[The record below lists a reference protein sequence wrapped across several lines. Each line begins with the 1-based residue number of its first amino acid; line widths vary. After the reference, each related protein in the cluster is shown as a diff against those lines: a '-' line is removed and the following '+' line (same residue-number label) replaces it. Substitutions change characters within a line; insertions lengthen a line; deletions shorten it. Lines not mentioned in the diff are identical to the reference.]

1 MSIGLNLVEASKLS
15 QDMLQKGVILTMA
28 TNSPVLEKLPF
39 MEIVGNGYSYNLVD
53 ELPSVGF
60 REVNTGYTESGAT
73 VSRETEHLVILGGDV
88 DVDLFIAKTRG
99 NINDVRALQT
109 ELKAKATA
117 KAFEKNFFNG
127 DTSKDAN
134 GFDGLLV
141 RLGKGKGTKIDGTID
156 ISTSAKTNASLNLL
170 NELLDAV
177 DGGADVLYM
186 DKATR
191 RKIMALLQTSGHYI
205 EQGQD
210 AFGRMV
216 SKYGD
221 VEIRAVEDGL
231 CPTDTI
237 FAVKFG
243 VEQYISGL
251 TNGGVQVMDL
261 GQLDTKPCYRTRIEF
276 YCGLAVFHP
285 KAFAVLSAP
294 VSA

>member
-1 MSIGLNLVEASKLS
+1 MSGSIGLNLTEAAKLS

-39 MEIVGNGYSYNLVD
+39 MEIVGNGYSYNLVGT
-53 ELPSVGF
+53 LPTVGF
-60 REVNTGYTESGAT
+60 RAINSGYTESGAT

-88 DVDLFIAKTRG
+88 DVDLFIVKTRG

-109 ELKAKATA
+109 ELKAKAVA
-117 KAFEKNFFNG
+117 REFEKNFFKG
-127 DTSKDAN
+127 DASQNTNS
-134 GFDGLLV
+134 FDGLTK
-141 RLGKGKGTKIDGTID
+141 RLEKSKGTKIQ
-156 ISTSAKTNASLNLL
+156 KELSLDAL

-191 RKIMALLQTSGHYI
+191 REVMKLLQTDNHYI

-231 CPTDTI
+231 TEANHI
-237 FAVKFG
+237 YAVKFG
-243 VEQYISGL
+243 AEQYVSGL

-261 GQLDTKPCYRTRIEF
+261 GQLETKPCYRTRIEF
-276 YCGLAVFHP
+276 YCGIAVFHP
-285 KAFAVLSAP
+285 KSFAVLTGSLGRGKK
-294 VSA
+294 

>member
-15 QDMLQKGVILTMA
+15 QDVLQKGVILTMA
-28 TNSPVLEKLPF
+28 TSSPVLEKLPF
-39 MEIVGNGYSYNLVD
+39 MEITGNGYSYNLVD
-53 ELPSVGF
+53 EMPEVGF
-60 REVNTGYTESGAT
+60 RQVNGTYVESGAS

-99 NINDVRALQT
+99 NINDVRAIQT

-117 KAFEKNFFNG
+117 KAFEKNFFMG
-127 DTSKDAN
+127 DTSRDAN
-134 GFDGLLV
+134 AFDGLAK
-141 RLGKGKGTKIDGTID
+141 RLEKGKGTKIE
-156 ISTSAKTNASLNLL
+156 KLLSLDAL

-177 DGGADVLYM
+177 EGGADVLYM

-191 RKIMALLQTSGHYI
+191 RAVMNLLQTSNHYI

-216 SKYGD
+216 AKYGD

-231 CPTDTI
+231 MTAGHI
-237 FAVKFG
+237 YAVKFG
-243 VEQYISGL
+243 AEQYVAGL

-261 GQLDTKPCYRTRIEF
+261 GQMETKPCYRTRIEF
-276 YCGLAVFHP
+276 YCGIAVFHP
-285 KAFAVLSAP
+285 KAYAVLTGAG
-294 VSA
+294 ARAKTK